1 MRIKDLATR
10 ATKLL
15 TGNAY
20 MVFDNG
26 TKVEKVDY
34 AELAKQIIT
43 EYNTQTLAGS
53 AQSVKSA
60 LDALNSK
67 MPNIAQDI
75 SNTLSAV
82 NCTVERAYSARVG
95 VVMFVALRF
104 TTTEEIRRDMQF
116 INGLPKAFS
125 NYTGLQNIRLYDF
138 TSGKCFD
145 AYVSHSDGANTSGIF
160 AVEDIPS
167 GHQIRGTFSYIANI

>member
-53 AQSVKSA
+53 AQSVKAA
-60 LDALNSK
+60 LDALNSNLK
-67 MPNIAQDI
+67 GVINSFSPSTAATL
-75 SNTLSAV
+75 TLSSTNQYGSIYILSGNLCGMYFV
-82 NCTVERAYSARVG
+82 NTNQSGTAYIKDVKTIEGVSVSASGNTVTIS
-95 VVMFVALRF
+95 
-104 TTTEEIRRDMQF
+104 
-116 INGLPKAFS
+116 S
-125 NYTGLQNIRLYDF
+125 
-138 TSGKCFD
+138 
-145 AYVSHSDGANTSGIF
+145 SGISGTVIF
-160 AVEDIPS
+160 APILL
-167 GHQIRGTFSYIANI
+167 

>member
-67 MPNIAQDI
+67 SVDVISADTETVTIAANSQG
-75 SNTLSAV
+75 SLVASFTLPQGGTAL
-82 NCTVERAYSARVG
+82 G
-95 VVMFVALRF
+95 VVGLNARKSALLSIVDF
-104 TTTEEIRRDMQF
+104 KVGNATATVW
-116 INGLPKAFS
+116 AS
-125 NYTGLQNIRLYDF
+125 NRTSAPIEQQYTIYVLYKK
-138 TSGKCFD
+138 S
-145 AYVSHSDGANTSGIF
+145 
-160 AVEDIPS
+160 
-167 GHQIRGTFSYIANI
+167 

>member
-1 MRIKDLATR
+1 MRIKNLATR

-67 MPNIAQDI
+67 TEWKLVGKVTGKSSLSLPSSYNELYILLQYGNQSGFTALSFSFSIPYSLTTSVKTLTDGYYFDSS
-75 SNTLSAV
+75 SN
-82 NCTVERAYSARVG
+82 G
-95 VVMFVALRF
+95 FVQVYVSR
-104 TTTEEIRRDMQF
+104 TEAHIVLF
-116 INGLPKAFS
+116 KINGTDYS
-125 NYTGLQNIRLYDF
+125 D
-138 TSGKCFD
+138 TSEMD
-145 AYVSHSDGANTSGIF
+145 VYY
-160 AVEDIPS
+160 
-167 GHQIRGTFSYIANI
+167 R